1 MKRLI
6 PVLLGAFL
14 LAAGHT
20 AMAAATADTARA
32 AKASEAADAAVSEAE
47 SEEKAAQQAEADA
60 KAAAERAAAAAR
72 KREEAAKA
80 AKAAAVAA
88 KERAK
93 SAITMATRE
102 GAASCE
108 DWQKERSDPAHPT
121 GTATGWLNGFL
132 AGLEVAKHKDFLQGA
147 KKEANYKWVDNY
159 CHDHPFEFVS
169 DAGIQLYLELARKK
183 GLLD

>member
-1 MKRLI
+1 MNRFI
-6 PVLLGAFL
+6 AVFLGILFL
-14 LAAGHT
+14 ASNGA

-93 SAITMATRE
+93 SAITVATRE
-102 GAASCE
+102 GAVSCE
-108 DWQKERSDPAHPT
+108 DWASARSDPAHP
-121 GTATGWLNGFL
+121 GGAATSWLNGFL

-159 CHDHPFEFVS
+159 CHDHPHEFVS